1 MAVTASGIHSA
12 VPVSEGMYLALPASG
27 TALEINPG
35 DYVAWSAN
43 YIIAVNTGVA
53 SWKTSGVGIAL
64 TRNPAYDWAGRLVIN
79 SAVIVATRGVFRVS
93 ANFSGKPLYG
103 VLAGPTTTGSGVN
116 AASGVTGIG
125 SIWNTA
131 TPVACSSLA
140 ASGRASANPDP
151 PVPGVAQVV
160 GWYNSG
166 PAGTGQL
173 DIWLWPKNADYY

>member
-1 MAVTASGIHSA
+1 MAVAASAIFASTPA
-12 VPVSEGMYLALPASG
+12 QEGMYLSLPASG
-27 TALEINPG
+27 TAHEINPG
-35 DYVAWSAN
+35 DYVSWSGN
-43 YIIAVNTGVA
+43 YIIATHTGVA
-53 SWKTSGVGIAL
+53 SWKASGVGIAC
-64 TRNPAYDWAGRLVIN
+64 TRNPARDWAGRLVIN

-166 PAGTGQL
+166 PAGTGQM
-173 DIWLWPKNADYY
+173 DIWLWPRNADYY